1 MDRAELKATASLASV
16 FAFRMLGLF
25 MVLPVLAVYGG
36 DLKGATP
43 ALIGVA
49 IGGYG
54 LTQALLQIPF
64 GMISDRVGRKPVII
78 AGLII
83 FAAGSLLAA
92 GAESIYG
99 VIAGRCLQGAGAIAS
114 TILALLSDLTREQNR
129 TKAMATV
136 GMSIGLSF
144 CVAMVVGPLI
154 TDWFGLTGLFMVTA
168 LLSLVALGIILW
180 VVPTPRVLRSHS
192 DTLTVTSQV
201 WATLGNR
208 QLLRLDFGIFVL
220 HGVLM
225 ALFVA
230 VPLALQGEAGL
241 PREQHWWVY
250 LLCLLTAFVAMVPFI
265 IIGEKKRKLK
275 SVFVG
280 AVALLTLSELSLLW
294 SHTSLWP
301 MIGSLFLFFMA
312 FNLLEA
318 TLPSLISKLAPA
330 GNKGTAMGVYSTS
343 QFLGAALGGMA
354 GGVIFQSYGFD
365 GVFVLAAIG
374 SALWLVFSA
383 TMDQPPYLSS
393 MVVGLDG
400 MDDDPDSIGAALAKV
415 LGVVEVVVIRDES
428 AAYLKVDNEQL
439 DTEALVALGV
449 AVE

>member
-1 MDRAELKATASLASV
+1 MDSAELKATASLASV

-36 DLKGATP
+36 ELEGATP
-43 ALIGVA
+43 ALIGIA

-64 GMISDRVGRKPVII
+64 GMMSDRIGRKPVIV
-78 AGLII
+78 AGLLL

-92 GAESIYG
+92 GADSIYG
-99 VIAGRCLQGAGAIAS
+99 VIVGRCLQGAGAIAS
-114 TILALLSDLTREQNR
+114 TILALLSDLTREQSR
-129 TKAMATV
+129 TRAMAVV

-144 CVAMVVGPLI
+144 CVAMVVGPLV
-154 TDWFGLTGLFMVTA
+154 TAWFGLTGLFMVTA
-168 LLSLVALGIILW
+168 ALSMVALVIIVW
-180 VVPTPRVLRSHS
+180 GVPTPRILRSHS
-192 DTLTVTSQV
+192 DTLAVSSQIR
-201 WATLGNR
+201 ATLSNT
-208 QLLRLDFGIFVL
+208 QLLRLDFGIFML

-250 LLCLLTAFVAMVPFI
+250 LLCLFAAFVAMVPFI
-265 IIGEKKRKLK
+265 IIGEKKRQLK
-275 SVFVG
+275 NVFVG

-301 MIGSLFLFFMA
+301 MVGSLFLFFMA

-343 QFLGAALGGMA
+343 QFLGAALGGVS
-354 GGVIFQSYGFD
+354 GGAVYQLHGFE
-365 GVFVLAAIG
+365 GVFLLAALG
-374 SALWLVFSA
+374 SAIWLLFSA
-383 TMDQPPYLSS
+383 TMEQPPYLSS

-400 MDDDPDSIGAALAKV
+400 MDEDPARVGEALARV
-415 LGVVEVVVIRDES
+415 PGVVEVVVISKER
-428 AAYLKVDNEQL
+428 AAYLKVKSEQL
-439 DTEALVALGV
+439 DTDALAALGV
-449 AVE
+449 YLD